1 MPASLNIMWSSARSE
16 AALEARLPLPIVIKK
31 MRRARRMR
39 LRLDDAQGCLTLTC
53 PWRTSRKTALG
64 WAVEQS
70 DWIAAQMARVEPGR
84 PFAPDAAIPVDG
96 LDRVIIWDPSMP
108 RRVELDGG
116 ALRCG
121 GPESGLGRRIEGFLK
136 AYALEVMAR
145 EVDEFAYA
153 AGVAATSVRIGDAK
167 SRWGSCSSDGR
178 IRLSWRLILAPPHVR
193 RFVVAHE
200 VAHLRHLD
208 HGPAFKAL
216 EAQLV
221 GQGLAAA
228 RAELR
233 RLGPGLR
240 RVGRDGL

>member
-1 MPASLNIMWSSARSE
+1 MWSSARSE
-16 AALEARLPLPIVIKK
+16 AALEARLPLPIVIRK

-39 LRLDDAQGCLTLTC
+39 LRLDEATGCLTLTC
-53 PWRTSRKTALG
+53 PWRTSRKSALG

-70 DWIAAQMARVEPGR
+70 DWIAAQLARAEPGR
-84 PFAPDAAIPVDG
+84 PFAAGSTIPVEG
-96 LDRVIIWDPSMP
+96 MDRVIIWDSSAP
-108 RRVELDGG
+108 RRVVLDGS

-121 GPESGLGRRIEGFLK
+121 GPETGLARRIEAFLR
-136 AYALEVMAR
+136 AHALEVMAR
-145 EVDEFAYA
+145 EVAEYADA
-153 AGVAATSVRIGDAK
+153 AGVAARSVRIGDAR

-178 IRLSWRLILAPPHVR
+178 IRLSWRLILAPPEIR

-200 VAHLRHLD
+200 VAHLCHLD

-216 EAQLV
+216 EVELFGSGV
-221 GQGLAAA
+221 AAA

-240 RVGRDGL
+240 RVGRNGL

>member
-1 MPASLNIMWSSARSE
+1 MWSSARSE
-16 AALEARLPLPIVIKK
+16 AALEARLPLPIVIRK

-39 LRLDDAQGCLTLTC
+39 LRLDEATGCLKLTC
-53 PWRTSRKTALG
+53 PWGTSRKSALG

-70 DWIAAQMARVEPGR
+70 DWIAAQMACAQPGR
-84 PFAPDAAIPVDG
+84 PFAAGGTIPVEG
-96 LDRVIIWDPSMP
+96 VDRAIIWDSSAP
-108 RRVELDGG
+108 RRVVLDGP

-121 GPESGLGRRIEGFLK
+121 GPETGVVRRIEVFLK
-136 AYALEVMAR
+136 AHALEVMAR
-145 EVDEFAYA
+145 EVAEYADA
-153 AGVAATSVRIGDAK
+153 AGVSARSVRIGDAK

-178 IRLSWRLILAPPHVR
+178 IRLSWRLILAPPEVR

-200 VAHLRHLD
+200 VAHLSHLD

-216 EAQLV
+216 EAELFGPGV
-221 GQGLAAA
+221 AAA

-240 RVGRDGL
+240 RVGRNGL